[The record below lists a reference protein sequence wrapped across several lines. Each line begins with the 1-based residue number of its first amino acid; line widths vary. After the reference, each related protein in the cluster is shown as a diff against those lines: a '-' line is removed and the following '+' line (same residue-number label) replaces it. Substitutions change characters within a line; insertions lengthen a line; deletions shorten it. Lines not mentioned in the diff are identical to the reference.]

1 MNRYA
6 IIPHIRV
13 QNANMQSNGFL
24 LGGVPLMAA
33 NMFAHHLARQLGTQD
48 QGIIYIHH
56 DQQRLGG
63 RTTYENFIPAQR
75 RGAVFINEKDYA
87 KGDGKGYAKE
97 NINLSLQPTAS
108 CHLEFSLI
116 IKFASSRISPEKLT
130 NILKRSRF
138 AGGQI
143 IEFSDIT
150 THSDNELETA
160 LKKIK
165 TGFVIL
171 DRQDL
176 LLEYQQRNQINRI
189 QAFTQLLALKSDPLR
204 TFFNDQSLS
213 WISATTLGYALLET
227 ATNQRTGIRQA
238 QDQQSTTHAYAEP
251 LTGIVQ
257 YFSLGEILRKST
269 EAEDDTWHDLQQLV
283 WTYQWSEDDIFLLQQ
298 NRTNAN

>member
-1 MNRYA
+1 MSRYA
-6 IIPHIRV
+6 VIPRIRV

-63 RTTYENFIPAQR
+63 QAYGKFTPAQR
-75 RGAVFINEKDYA
+75 RGAVFIGKKDYSS
-87 KGDGKGYAKE
+87 KNKYA
-97 NINLSLQPTAS
+97 LSLQPTAS

-116 IKFASSRISPEKLT
+116 IKFSSSRISPEKLT

-165 TGFVIL
+165 TGFAIL

-176 LLEYQQRNQINRI
+176 LIEYQQRNQINRI

-227 ATNQRTGIRQA
+227 ATDQRAGIRQA
-238 QDQQSTTHAYAEP
+238 QDQHSTAHAYAEP

-269 EAEDDTWHDLQQLV
+269 EAESDTWHDLQQLL
-283 WTYQWSEDDIFLLQQ
+283 WTYQWPQDDIFLLQQ
-298 NRTNAN
+298 NHTNAN